1 MTGQNPPVEER
12 VKEPGE
18 PAREPEAENA
28 ATNAPLFEPGDADG
42 YRTRWSAVQT
52 GFVDEPRRAV
62 SEADGLVTEVMDRLS
77 SAFANERRRLESQ
90 WSRDER
96 VSTEDLRVA
105 LQRYR
110 SFFERL
116 LTT

>member
-1 MTGQNPPVEER
+1 MTTQNTSVDER
-12 VKEPGE
+12 TQEPGE
-18 PAREPEAENA
+18 PVRDRDDAS
-28 ATNAPLFEPGDADG
+28 TTTSLFEAADADG
-42 YRTRWSAVQT
+42 YRTRWGAVQT

-62 SEADGLVTEVMDRLS
+62 AEADALVTEVMDRLA

-96 VSTEDLRVA
+96 VSTEDLRIA

-116 LTT
+116 LAT